1 MKKKVGNGF
10 VYRFIQAV
18 IYLLMAGAL
27 LFFSLYAGRLAS
39 RSFLDY
45 LYEYE
50 NGQYILSV
58 KIDDPQYSEGILALV
73 DGAEAPC
80 LLLLPKGGT
89 EERDGIYLFIA
100 ESAEAETI
108 QFFNR
113 ETGTQLTVGYSQ
125 CARYDS
131 YVNEKESNGVV
142 VRVFSIACAAV
153 GALAVL
159 QLLTAICGRK
169 RAGMNVLC
177 IIINILPSLA
187 YGCGLLG
194 LVGGVKGRMYL
205 RMCRAEE
212 DKTAAVQEEEIP
224 APAPECAPIGES
236 QAEGERQEFEAEEL
250 EYIRPKTSAKGKK
263 AIMIIMILSYALL
276 LIAGVLLVAVPS
288 FGSVVSAM
296 GICREEA
303 SRAYAVTIG
312 SMWIALTPTLG
323 FYFASLAPVQTGKKG
338 KVALFLV
345 SLLLLAATNVAFFV
359 VINIVK
365 PDGALAVKSF
375 YETSDVW
382 FIPLSMVFASLG
394 TVVCYLLTF
403 MRIDPAKIKDYKAE
417 MGEGLFQVI
426 KYIVFSLFALL
437 LKIAKGILKFKEKNV
452 DLFILVSTLLLTW
465 LVFFTAFIFAILCI
479 AVFVGAVVMYFAG
492 VIHWA
497 YMPSKQK
504 NKQVTVNDCGTV
516 RTLTHNPCLVGDD
529 RYEQVFED
537 ESGNRWY
544 STDGG
549 KHVYKKA

>member
-50 NGQYILSV
+50 NGQYNLSV
-58 KIDDPQYSEGILALV
+58 KIDDPQYSEGRLV
-73 DGAEAPC
+73 LEEGAEAPY
-80 LLLLPKGGT
+80 LLVRIKGGM
-89 EERDGIYLFIA
+89 EERDGIYFMFIA
-100 ESAEAETI
+100 ESAEEETI
-108 QFFNR
+108 RFFNR

-125 CARYDS
+125 CAQYNS

-142 VRVFSIACAAV
+142 VRVLSIACAAV

-187 YGCGLLG
+187 CSCGLLG

-205 RMCRAEE
+205 RMRRAEE
-212 DKTAAVQEEEIP
+212 DKTAAVQEEEMP
-224 APAPECAPIGES
+224 ALECAPIDES
-236 QAEGERQEFEAEEL
+236 QAEGERQIFEAEEL

-263 AIMIIMILSYALL
+263 AIMVIMILSYALL

-288 FGSVVSAM
+288 LGSVVSGM

-323 FYFASLAPVQTGKKG
+323 FYFASLAPVQTGKKA

-359 VINIVK
+359 VINLVK

-394 TVVCYLLTF
+394 TVICYLLTF
-403 MRIDPAKIKDYKAE
+403 MRIDPAKIKDYKCE
-417 MGEGLFQVI
+417 RGEGLFQVI
-426 KYIVFSLFALL
+426 KYIVLSLFALL

-452 DLFILVSTLLLTW
+452 DLFILISTLLLTW